1 MSFIKKCDICG
12 SSLGLFSSKFAA
24 KDGFVCDV
32 CYFKSDI
39 RLKRR
44 ESSVKE
50 IQDCLLGNE
59 EGKKILR
66 VNEEKSKTVSTS
78 TTKQP
83 TAKSPV
89 SSPSILAADDLDNV
103 TPRFNYWTTF
113 PKKLGNGQTLY
124 KTYVKNPI
132 EPAVSTP
139 TEYNKLSLGE
149 PLKFIVEDATE
160 HTVAIY
166 QGRIK
171 VGYIEKDTSR
181 HMACEYLERGDLVFG
196 FLSHIDPAAGSLKMI
211 IAFYKDSRKEKIYL
225 GLDYS
230 DMIDEIR
237 KKAKIVIDYTHK
249 EDTEPYHTQKIS
261 MERGDK
267 TLYLIDKRYGIYIH
281 DSNDSK
287 YDFSALKLGAKVSIQ
302 REPSNEVD
310 KKAVVVK
317 QSGKRI
323 GYLYSDMQQLANE
336 FLTSSG
342 EVSGHIVDIED
353 SGNKIKIYI
362 ALLFYR

>member
-24 KDGFVCDV
+24 KDGFVCDN
-32 CYFKSDI
+32 CYCKSDI
-39 RLKRR
+39 HLKLSEASVEEIKNRLHKT
-44 ESSVKE
+44 ESSKN
-50 IQDCLLGNE
+50 ISN
-59 EGKKILR
+59 I
-66 VNEEKSKTVSTS
+66 NTEKSKREIPSTPKRSVNVSTH
-78 TTKQP
+78 KC
-83 TAKSPV
+83 
-89 SSPSILAADDLDNV
+89 SILVADTLEDIM
-103 TPRFNYWTTF
+103 PRFNYWTTF

-132 EPAVSTP
+132 EPAISTP
-139 TEYNKLSLGE
+139 AEYNKLSLGE

-166 QGRIK
+166 QGGIK

-181 HMACEYLERGDLVFG
+181 HMTCEYLERGDLVFG

-211 IAFYKDSRKEKIYL
+211 IAFYKDSRKEKTYL

-281 DSNDSK
+281 DSNDSR

-310 KKAVVVK
+310 KKAVVIK

-342 EVSGHIVDIED
+342 EVSGHLVDIED
-353 SGNKIKIYI
+353 SGKRIKIYI
-362 ALLFYR
+362 ALLFYK